1 MLDECTVR
9 AVRKIRR
16 PNIHDGRL
24 LITYSI
30 NLVELGNV
38 HEACMVSLVHEACM
52 VSLVHGACMVS
63 LVTGMGRVW
72 SDWCMVSL
80 VHGAC
85 MVSLVTGMGR
95 VWSAWCMV
103 SLVHGACMVSLVTGM
118 RRVWSSMEVSKRSVN
133 RGYHVYKVGLDDLPW
148 V

>member
-38 HEACMVSLVHEACM
+38 HEACMVSLVHGCM

-72 SDWCMVSL
+72 S
-80 VHGAC
+80 
-85 MVSLVTGMGR
+85 
-95 VWSAWCMV
+95 
-103 SLVHGACMVSLVTGM
+103 
-118 RRVWSSMEVSKRSVN
+118 SMEVSKRSVN
-133 RGYHVYKVGLDDLPW
+133 RGYYVYKVGLDDLPW

>member
-38 HEACMVSLVHEACM
+38 HEACMVSLVHGCMVSLVHGACMVSLVHGCMVSLVHGACM

-63 LVTGMGRVW
+63 LVHGA
-72 SDWCMVSL
+72 CMVSL
-80 VHGAC
+80 VHGC
-85 MVSLVTGMGR
+85 MVSLVTGMG
-95 VWSAWCMV
+95 
-103 SLVHGACMVSLVTGM
+103 
-118 RRVWSSMEVSKRSVN
+118 RVWSSMEVSKRSVN
-133 RGYHVYKVGLDDLPW
+133 RGYHVYKAGLDDLPW

>member
-38 HEACMVSLVHEACM
+38 HEACMVSLVHGCM
-52 VSLVHGACMVS
+52 VSLVYGHLGVWVYGQLGAWVYGQLGAWGVYGQLGNGHGACMVK
-63 LVTGMGRVW
+63 
-72 SDWCMVSL
+72 
-80 VHGAC
+80 HG
-85 MVSLVTGMGR
+85 
-95 VWSAWCMV
+95 
-103 SLVHGACMVSLVTGM
+103 
-118 RRVWSSMEVSKRSVN
+118 SV
-133 RGYHVYKVGLDDLPW
+133 KALC
-148 V
+148 